1 MSRQSAKRFG
11 DKDMLQHIELARF
24 LPGKPIPACR
34 EARWGTTM
42 GLFGG
47 RKRNSRN
54 ERREPQ
60 LFDRR
65 KGRSRED
72 SRPPPRRRRSFLR
85 WLFSFA
91 FKSAILGTIVL
102 GITFGYV
109 WLSLN
114 QKGLLQIPELQPG
127 IMLLAADGTVLSEQ
141 GAFFGDQVRMSEL
154 PDYVPNALIA
164 IEDHRFRSHYG
175 VDPLSLIRAAYL
187 NFAAGRVVQG
197 GSTLTQ
203 QLAKNLFLK
212 PDRTYGRKAQELV
225 LALWL
230 ETKFSKDEILQLYLN
245 RVYYGSGATGI
256 EKAAEIYYHK
266 TAPELTL
273 TEAATLAGALKAP
286 STYNPATH
294 PEDSA
299 ARTTLVINAM
309 VAAGFISKDEADQ
322 AINAPATVVA
332 SDYVPATQYVA
343 DWVSEQLPQLVKNY
357 DQSIIVETTID
368 PQLQLLAEKSLRKH
382 LNEEGKKLNVSQG
395 AVVVMDTSGAIKAMV
410 GGKSY
415 KRSQYNRVTKALRQ
429 PGSAFKPFVYLA
441 AMEKGYTPESIAVD
455 EPIRIGDW
463 EPENYKHKY
472 MGEVTLR
479 TALALSLNVV
489 AAKLANAVGPEN
501 VVAVAHRLGITS
513 HLGNDASIALGT
525 SEVTLLELTS
535 AFTPFANGG
544 YTVAPYSVRRIT
556 TRDGQTLYERNGD
569 GLGQAISN
577 RNLGSMNS
585 MMRAVVT
592 EGTAKKAQFAN
603 FDIAG
608 KTGTSQDYRDAWF
621 VGYSSY
627 LVGGVWLGNDDN
639 TPTRN
644 VTGGSIPAAI
654 WKDVMEVAHANLL
667 PAPLPGYLEQQPENY
682 DPYVVSQD
690 DSMQDPNQQDDT
702 AQFETP
708 RRKRGFFERIF
719 GFGNYDEPQ
728 IQRKRRP
735 QPDQEN
741 QSIY

>member
-1 MSRQSAKRFG
+1 
-11 DKDMLQHIELARF
+11 
-24 LPGKPIPACR
+24 
-34 EARWGTTM
+34 M

-60 LFDRR
+60 LFDR
-65 KGRSRED
+65 KSRRAPED
-72 SRPPPRRRRSFLR
+72 SRQRPRRRRSFLGR
-85 WLFSFA
+85 LFLFT
-91 FKSAILGTIVL
+91 FKTAILGSIIFAVGL
-102 GITFGYV
+102 GYV
-109 WLSLN
+109 WFSLD
-114 QKGLLQIPELQPG
+114 QKGLLQIPEQQPG

-141 GAFFGDQVRMSEL
+141 GAFFGDQVRVSEL

-164 IEDHRFRSHYG
+164 IEDRHFRSHYG
-175 VDPLSLIRAAYL
+175 VDPLGLMRAAYQ
-187 NFAAGRVVQG
+187 NFIAGHVVQG
-197 GSTLTQ
+197 GSTITQ

-212 PDRTYGRKAQELV
+212 PERTYGRKAQELV

-245 RVYYGSGATGI
+245 RVYYGSGAIGI
-256 EKAAEIYYHK
+256 EKAAETYYHK
-266 TAPELTL
+266 SAAELNL
-273 TEAATLAGALKAP
+273 MEAATLAGVLKAP
-286 STYNPATH
+286 TAYNPVTH
-294 PEDSA
+294 PEESA
-299 ARTTLVINAM
+299 ARASLVINAM
-309 VAAGFISKDEADQ
+309 VNSDFISQDEADQ
-322 AINAPATVVA
+322 AINSPATVAA
-332 SDYVPATQYVA
+332 SDYVPATQYVV
-343 DWVSEQLPQLVKNY
+343 DWVNEQLPQLVKNY

-368 PQLQLLAEKSLRKH
+368 PQLQLVAEKSLRKH
-382 LNEEGKKLNVSQG
+382 LNEEGKKLGVSQG
-395 AVVVMDTSGAIKAMV
+395 AMVVMDTSGAIKAMV

-441 AMEKGYTPESIAVD
+441 AMEQGYTPESMAVD

-472 MGEVTLR
+472 LGEVTLR
-479 TALALSLNVV
+479 TALALSLNTV

-544 YTVAPYSVRRIT
+544 YTIAPYSVRRIA
-556 TRDGQTLYERNGD
+556 TRDGKVIYERNGD
-569 GLGQAISN
+569 GLGQSISN

-592 EGTAKKAQFAN
+592 EGTAKKAQIAN

-639 TPTRN
+639 TPTKN
-644 VTGGSIPAAI
+644 VTGGSVPAAI
-654 WKDVMEVAHANLL
+654 WKDVMEVAHANLS
-667 PAPLPGYLEQQPENY
+667 PAPLPGYFEQQPENY
-682 DPYVVSQD
+682 DPYVVSQED
-690 DSMQDPNQQDDT
+690 NIRSPNQQDDN
-702 AQFETP
+702 AQTEVP
-708 RRKRGFFERIF
+708 RRKKGFFDFLF
-719 GFGNYDEPQ
+719 GSDDQQQNPRKKKPQ
-728 IQRKRRP
+728 Q
-735 QPDQEN
+735 DNEN